1 MKFFYN
7 ILMGAALISGMMPV
21 STASAQSTYEEHKKE
36 IETAISII
44 NLEKREI
51 VDHNMGLTKDEKSKF
66 WTLYN
71 EYRLAMNEVG
81 KRKAKLITDYADSV
95 KGKNLSDAEAL
106 RLLKEFMS
114 IERAKLTRREE
125 YISKFQEVLPPK
137 KVALFYQIENKFDA
151 EINYHLARKIPGI
164 K

>member
-1 MKFFYN
+1 M
-7 ILMGAALISGMMPV
+7 
-21 STASAQSTYEEHKKE
+21 EE

-44 NLEKREI
+44 NSEKREI
-51 VDHNMGLTKDEKSKF
+51 ISRNMGLNKNEESKF

-71 EYRLAMNEVG
+71 EYRIAMNKVG
-81 KRKAKLITDYADSV
+81 KRKFKLITDYADSV
-95 KGKNLSDAEAL
+95 KNENLSDADAL

-114 IERAKLTRREE
+114 IERAKLTRKEE

-151 EINYHLARKIPGI
+151 EINYQLARKIPLV